1 MKSHLSKI
9 IALLLILY
17 SVSATAEECVVL
29 LHGLAKSD
37 RSMQKVE
44 RNLLQEGYI
53 VVNVSYPSREN
64 NIEELA
70 NIAISPAVDKC
81 TSQSLTAIN
90 FVTHSLGGILVRQ
103 YLSDHKLPK
112 LGRVVMLAPPN
123 GGSELVDK
131 FKEIPGFKQVGGPA
145 SVQLGTGSE
154 SLPRKLGPVDF
165 ELGVIAGDRTFNPI
179 LSMFFLP
186 SRDDGKVTI
195 ENAKVEGMLDFIVMP
210 TSHVFIMKNK
220 KVISQIVAFLKNG
233 KFSSGNI

>member
-1 MKSHLSKI
+1 MKSQMHKI
-9 IALLLILY
+9 VALLLILY

-37 RSMQKVE
+37 RSMKKVE
-44 RNLLQEGYI
+44 RNLLEEGYF
-53 VVNVSYPSREN
+53 VLNVSYPSREK

-70 NIAISPAVDKC
+70 NIAISPAIDKC
-81 TSQSLTAIN
+81 TRQASTAIN

-103 YLSDHKLPK
+103 YLNDHKLPK

-154 SLPRKLGPVDF
+154 SPPRKLGPVDF

-179 LSMFFLP
+179 LSTFFLP
-186 SRDDGKVTI
+186 NRDDGKVTV

-220 KVISQIVAFLKNG
+220 EVISQIVAFLKNG
-233 KFSSGNI
+233 KFSS